1 MPSLVYDAMVD
12 GMAAGTIRFASDSFK
27 VMLVNGYVPDKGLH
41 NVRGDVTGEVTGSG
55 YTAGGA
61 AATVTVSDAG
71 SAQADIQLGGVTW
84 PSSTID
90 ATGGVYYDASN
101 GDALVAY
108 IDFGGTISSLNG
120 AFTLQPSTIHVNN
133 PT

>member
-1 MPSLVYDAMVD
+1 MASLIYDAMVD
-12 GMAAGTIRFASDSFK
+12 GMAAGTIRFASDSFA

-41 NVRGDVTGEVTGSG
+41 NVRADVTGEVSGAG

-61 AATVTVSDAG
+61 AVTVSVSDAG
-71 SAQADIQLGGVTW
+71 ANQTDIQLGGATW
-84 PSSTID
+84 SASTID
-90 ATGGVYYDASN
+90 ATGGVYYDAGS
-101 GDALVAY
+101 DALVAY

-120 AFTLQPSTIHVNN
+120 AFTLQPSTITVNN

>member
-1 MPSLVYDAMVD
+1 LPSLIYDAMVD
-12 GMAAGTIRFASDSFK
+12 GMAAGSIRFASDAFK

-41 NVRGDVTGEVTGSG
+41 NVRGDVTGEVSG
-55 YTAGGA
+55 AGYSAGGA
-61 AATVTVSDAG
+61 AVTVTVTDAG
-71 SAQADIQLGGVTW
+71 ANQTDIQLGGATW
-84 PSSTID
+84 GTSTID
-90 ATGGVYYDASN
+90 ATGGVYYDAA

-120 AFTLQPSTIHVNN
+120 AFTLQPSTITINN